1 MIAAVIDHTAD
12 NAAPVDAGSAP
23 ARRGIA
29 RDFGGFLF
37 VGGSGAVA
45 FVVLSALAVSLKTGI
60 PDWIMSALCWV
71 ALIGPVYLGH
81 RIWSFKTGVPHR
93 QALPRYIAVQICGII
108 LASIFSYLCY
118 RVLGL
123 STVVAAALVTALTSG
138 VNFVILRAWAFA
150 EGR

>member
-1 MIAAVIDHTAD
+1 MTGETIGSAD
-12 NAAPVDAGSAP
+12 PVATGAAPAK
-23 ARRGIA
+23 RGIA
-29 RDFGGFLF
+29 SDLIGFIL

-45 FVVLSALAVSLKTGI
+45 FVVLSALTIGLRTGI

-81 RIWSFKTGVPHR
+81 RIWSFRTGVPHR
-93 QALPRYIAVQICGII
+93 QALPRYIAVQVCGII

-118 RVLGL
+118 RVLGM
-123 STVVAAALVTALTSG
+123 STVVAAILVTALTSG
-138 VNFVILRAWAFA
+138 VNFAILRAWAFA